1 MYSALHGVA
10 SAPLFHPPTTC
21 MTLQEFSALLVL
33 GFAMSFS
40 PGPNNTLSAAL
51 AANLGFGRAL
61 RFACA
66 VPVGWGVLLAL
77 CAAGLGGLIVAM
89 PALRW
94 AVKLAG
100 VGYLL
105 WLALKLSQSGSMGQP
120 DAAKLDVTF
129 LQGAALQFVNIKA
142 WMFALAVVAGW
153 IAGRADALE
162 RFAIVAPVM
171 MAFAFV
177 SNVVYAAMGAL
188 LRDWL
193 SGGARLLWF
202 NRAMGLVLVGTAL
215 WMLTV

>member
-1 MYSALHGVA
+1 
-10 SAPLFHPPTTC
+10 
-21 MTLQEFSALLVL
+21 MTVHEFTALLVL
-33 GFAMSFS
+33 GAAMSFS
-40 PGPNNTLSAAL
+40 PGPNNTLSTAL
-51 AANLGFGRAL
+51 AANLGFKQAL

-66 VPVGWGVLLAL
+66 VPVGWGLLLAL
-77 CAAGLGGLIVAM
+77 CAAGLGGLVLAM

-94 AVKLAG
+94 AVKLLG

-105 WLALKLSQSGSMGQP
+105 WLAYRLSQSGSPGQV

-142 WMFALAVVAGW
+142 WMFALSVVAGW

-177 SNVVYAAMGAL
+177 SNLVYAAMGAL

-193 SGGARLLWF
+193 ARGVRLLWF
-202 NRAMGLVLVGTAL
+202 NRAMALVLAGTAA
-215 WMLTV
+215 WMGTV